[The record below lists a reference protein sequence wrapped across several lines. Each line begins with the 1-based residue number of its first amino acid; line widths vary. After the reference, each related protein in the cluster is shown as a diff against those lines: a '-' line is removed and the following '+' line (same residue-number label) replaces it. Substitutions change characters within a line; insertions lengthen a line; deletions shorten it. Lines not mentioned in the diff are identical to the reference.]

1 MIPRGDARRAP
12 TSLRYSERCVLGG
25 RIEKEQAKRYV
36 IPRLFSPGACL
47 DGIDRRSE
55 RVMVRIVGKIGAA
68 LYVCWGLLHFTAA
81 FGVYK
86 LAQTSA
92 DTMIQGRLLQTAF
105 HLAAFAAA
113 AIAFA
118 VTLNWRND
126 RLGFWANGAMV
137 GLADIPFIL
146 FLLIPGHVPWWPGSL
161 GPIFWVAAFFFTAL
175 GRLGSNH
182 MLTLASDIAIAPK
195 T

>member
-1 MIPRGDARRAP
+1 MGS
-12 TSLRYSERCVLGG
+12 TGWLERSMD
-25 RIEKEQAKRYV
+25 RITA
-36 IPRLFSPGACL
+36 
-47 DGIDRRSE
+47 
-55 RVMVRIVGKIGAA
+55 KIGAA
-68 LYVCWGLLHFTAA
+68 LYVCWGLLHFAAA

-92 DTMIQGRLLQTAF
+92 GTMIQGRLLQTAF
-105 HLAAFAAA
+105 YLAAFAAA

-137 GLADIPFIL
+137 SIADIPFIL
-146 FLLIPGHVPWWPGSL
+146 FVLIPGYAPWWPGLL
-161 GPIFWVAAFFFTAL
+161 GPILWVTAFVLTAL
-175 GRLGSNH
+175 GRISSTH
-182 MLTLASDIAIAPK
+182 ALTMAPVGAAQK

>member
-1 MIPRGDARRAP
+1 MGS
-12 TSLRYSERCVLGG
+12 TNWLERSMD
-25 RIEKEQAKRYV
+25 RIAVKV
-36 IPRLFSPGACL
+36 
-47 DGIDRRSE
+47 
-55 RVMVRIVGKIGAA
+55 GAA

-92 DTMIQGRLLQTAF
+92 GAMIQGRLLQTAF
-105 HLAAFAAA
+105 YLAAFAAA

-126 RLGFWANGAMV
+126 RLGFWANGVMV
-137 GLADIPFIL
+137 GIADIPFI
-146 FLLIPGHVPWWPGSL
+146 FFVLIPGYAPWWPGLL
-161 GPIFWVAAFFFTAL
+161 GPILWIAAFFLTAL
-175 GRLGSNH
+175 GRVGSTH
-182 MLTLASDIAIAPK
+182 PLIMAPDSVAQK